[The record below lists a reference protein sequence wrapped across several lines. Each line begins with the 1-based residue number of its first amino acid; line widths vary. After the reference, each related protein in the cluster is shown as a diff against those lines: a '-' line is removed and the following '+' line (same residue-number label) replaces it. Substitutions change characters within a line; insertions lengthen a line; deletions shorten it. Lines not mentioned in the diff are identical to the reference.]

1 MDVSESREVEEIN
14 ILGGLGEM
22 DVPVSREV
30 ERINTSG
37 GFGEM
42 NAPESRGGRDK
53 YIRRV

>member
-37 GFGEM
+37 GFGEIDDD
-42 NAPESRGGRDK
+42 PGR
-53 YIRRV
+53 